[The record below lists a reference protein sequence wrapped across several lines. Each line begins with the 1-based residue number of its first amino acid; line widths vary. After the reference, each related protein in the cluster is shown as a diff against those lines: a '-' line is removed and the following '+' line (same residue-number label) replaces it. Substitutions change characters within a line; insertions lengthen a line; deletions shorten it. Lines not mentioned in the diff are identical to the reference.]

1 MKKVFGDE
9 VLEVCPI
16 NDGIV
21 AAYRCDEDDEKI
33 TIGFRKIDFLS
44 GEVTNI
50 QKSYYMIAKFGAQY
64 KIAENIVGNYLTC
77 SAEALQGDEL
87 IIVEKDGA
95 AHILDGNGEETK
107 TARLRY
113 KGEPPK
119 SIAVTGKYLWASFP
133 VDDSIVRFNLKTL
146 REELR
151 LGGHPSTFSQPEGIF
166 ARGDDLYVC
175 NSGSNTIYR
184 ISISSYAVDEYISF
198 EESVHGYMCS
208 GVYEFVWLDSGFYLL
223 ENSDF

>member
-21 AAYRCDEDDEKI
+21 AAYCCSEDDEKI
-33 TIGFRKIDFLS
+33 TVGFRKIDFLS
-44 GEVTNI
+44 GEVSNI
-50 QKSYYMIAKFGAQY
+50 QKSYYMLAKFGAQY

-77 SAEALQGDEL
+77 SAKELQGDEL
-87 IIVEKDGA
+87 IIVEKDGT
-95 AHILDGNGEETK
+95 AHILDENGEETK
-107 TARLRY
+107 TSRLRY

-119 SIAVTGKYLWASFP
+119 SIAVSGKYLWASFP
-133 VDDSIVRFNLKTL
+133 IDDSIVRFNLKTL

-151 LGGHPSTFSQPEGIF
+151 LGGHPSTFSQPEGVW
-166 ARGDDLYVC
+166 AHGDDLFVC
-175 NSGSNTIYR
+175 NSGSNSIFR
-184 ISISSYAVDEYISF
+184 ISISSYAVEEYITF
-198 EESVHGYMCS
+198 DEPVHSYMCS
-208 GVYEFVWLDSGFYLL
+208 GVHEFVWLDSGFYLL